1 MKDVK
6 IEFRK
11 PMYPVNPELMD
22 YLEKEDIDA
31 KIEIGSSEFQKIKS
45 KEGFPITVG
54 LWNGYEI
61 NGKTLRQKAWN
72 LK

>member
-1 MKDVK
+1 MNKIILKDDIGKTK
-6 IEFRK
+6 IK
-11 PMYPVNPELMD
+11 ALMD